1 MIKQCAVTDIQSRS
15 ECVPYDATCFLPLI
29 TSNMYSVVD
38 KHNASIYLNSKIKV
52 CMPRKEYMDESY
64 QYCSDENYFDSFSLD
79 DFIQDFITTDD
90 GFLHN
95 STGDKVKTSVCIDTA
110 AGHLKK
116 LHNAIREAKK
126 IHGDSLVIMAGN
138 VSSVEA
144 FVELAKTGVDYIRVG
159 IGGGSGCNTTNNT
172 GVGQEDLGELIYWCR
187 KIQKMNI
194 QAFAKTNSPNQIQ
207 KAEHIHLC
215 KVRIVADGISSYI
228 KLCQQKYNFN
238 DNGYAAIIKLLNS
251 GADLVM
257 VGGLFAQ
264 CVESAGEKGCFY
276 DNSFDCPINNISAA
290 RLIKERYINAEDRV
304 GSVKVKISGMSTVEE
319 QRKYKEPGSYENWLK
334 VINNDIADN
343 FKEDYAKYS
352 DGDQTEEDYY
362 NANYK
367 YWDSKCVKSS
377 EGSIKWVPVRWTLNE
392 WLNGSSNQD
401 EYPYLNGFINSL
413 KSAMSYT
420 GSKTLNKFKQ

>member
-187 KIQKMNI
+187 KTQKMNI

-257 VGGLFAQ
+257 IGGLFAQ
-264 CVESAGEKGCFY
+264 CIESTGEKR
-276 DNSFDCPINNISAA
+276 INK
-290 RLIKERYINAEDRV
+290 LQTRYSWKDDDYQEQIIEGWKKDHYYKDHLY
-304 GSVKVKISGMSTVEE
+304 VKLSGMSTIEE
-319 QRKYKEPGSYENWLK
+319 QAKYKEATNLGTQDLNVPRLK
-334 VINNDIADN
+334 P
-343 FKEDYAKYS
+343 
-352 DGDQTEEDYY
+352 
-362 NANYK
+362 
-367 YWDSKCVKSS
+367 S
-377 EGSIKWVPVRWTLNE
+377 EGFTKWLPVRWTLNE
-392 WLNGSSNQD
+392 WLNGSDTQD
-401 EYPYLNGFINSL
+401 GPPYLNGFINSL
-413 KSAMSYT
+413 KSAMSYA
-420 GSKTLNKFKQ
+420 GSNTLKEFRQ